1 MSNNNTLL
9 KPDETTL
16 VNQISNYVYQAIA
29 LIQEQQP
36 ELLLEK
42 YRNIDWRSSRNES
55 AFTAKLIEFLNSNHT
70 DHALLSELPR
80 FLKAILTSESF
91 NSPILIHLLDTVRQL
106 SDHNLES
113 NKLSIYQHSNILEQA
128 NPINHSQSV
137 QNLGVAILLL
147 DAENLQIDIETEKF
161 LTTICA
167 CSLQVKIAFANW
179 RSMGK
184 IDIQLHERGYELIH
198 VPPGRDNA
206 DGKMIAF
213 GSSIHERYPKA
224 KEILVCSTDHVMTN
238 LCNHLQQNGLTV
250 YRVSK
255 QGESLT
261 VVNSNIGKVINF
273 IPNLPSLEIFIQQLK
288 KIIKAE
294 QKSTNSYWIQLS
306 KISQIYKTKYTF
318 SISEVVSQHLP
329 NKRARDIFINYPH
342 EFVIHQIDE
351 NSELYIA
358 LFDICESQEFHS
370 INTIRQNS
378 NSLSLVPDIKSKTDL
393 EEALKQIIIDLT
405 IQSPGSYVDLGILGS
420 KFSQQ
425 YGKPITE
432 QIKSLQLN
440 GNFVKFL
447 QSSQTFEIKQTEKRW
462 EVAIR

>member
-1 MSNNNTLL
+1 MTNNNLLL
-9 KPDETTL
+9 KPDETIL
-16 VNQISNYVYQAIA
+16 INQISNYVYQAIA

-42 YRNIDWRSSRNES
+42 YRNIDWRSSRNQS

-70 DHALLSELPR
+70 DHALFSELPR
-80 FLKAILTSESF
+80 FLKAILTLESF
-91 NSPILIHLLDTVRQL
+91 DSPILINLLDTVRQL
-106 SDHNLES
+106 SSHNSEQHNLYLHQKPDISEQNNLTNDNQS
-113 NKLSIYQHSNILEQA
+113 MQNIG
-128 NPINHSQSV
+128 I
-137 QNLGVAILLL
+137 AILLL
-147 DAENLQIDIETEKF
+147 DAENLQINVETEKF
-161 LTTICA
+161 LTTVCA
-167 CSLQVKIAFANW
+167 CCLQVKIAFANW

-198 VPPGRDNA
+198 VPSGKDNA

-261 VVNSNIGKVINF
+261 VFNSNTGKVINF
-273 IPNLPSLEIFIQQLK
+273 IPNLPSLETFIQQLK

-306 KISQIYKTKYTF
+306 KISQIYENKYKF
-318 SISEVVSQHLP
+318 SINEVVSKHLP
-329 NKRARDIFINYPH
+329 NKRARDIFINYPN

-358 LFDICESQEFHS
+358 LFEIREYPELNS
-370 INTIRQNS
+370 INTIQQNS
-378 NSLSLVPDIKSKTDL
+378 TSLSLVSNIKSKTDL
-393 EEALKQIIIDLT
+393 EEALKQILIHLT
-405 IQSPGSYVDLGILGS
+405 IKSPGSYVDIGILGS

-425 YGKPITE
+425 YGKSITE

-440 GNFVKFL
+440 SNFIKFL

-462 EVAIR
+462 EVAVR